1 MPSSVINPFK
11 AFFIATRPRTYPLA
25 IAGIIVGNAL
35 AFSHIGTFT
44 AHNWGVFIG
53 SLWVALGLQILSN
66 LANDYGDAVKGT
78 DQHRLD
84 RQISQNK
91 FDKHTFKQLIIGWA
105 LLIFCSGV
113 GLVIYIFTRLFNIL
127 LFIGLGVIAIIAAI
141 AYTIGKHPYG
151 YHAKGEIAVFIFFGL
166 VNVLGSLYLQT
177 QFIHISDILVAV
189 SIGLL
194 CTCVL
199 MINNMRDIDTDSLS
213 HKKTLAVH
221 LGKNNTVKLYK
232 TFFAIAYFFLTVF
245 AVLRQN
251 YWVTSLIVVTP
262 LVKKHLAVITQYQT
276 SIIAP
281 NQIAPQLKHIVIL
294 TLISSM
300 LLSTTILIFNFK

>member
-25 IAGIIVGNAL
+25 ITGIIVGNAL
-35 AFSHIGTFT
+35 AYSHIGTFT

-53 SLWVALGLQILSN
+53 SLWGALGLQILSN

-84 RQISQNK
+84 RQISQNQ
-91 FDKHTFKQLIIGWA
+91 FDKHVFKKLIIGWA

-113 GLVIYIFTRLFNIL
+113 GLVIYSFTRLFNIL

-141 AYTIGKHPYG
+141 AYTMGKRPYG

-166 VNVLGSLYLQT
+166 VNVLGSLYFQT

-221 LGKNNTVKLYK
+221 LGQNNTVKLYK
-232 TFFAIAYFFLTVF
+232 NFFAIAYFFLIVF

-262 LVKKHLAVITQYQT
+262 LVKKHLAVITL
-276 SIIAP
+276 SLI
-281 NQIAPQLKHIVIL
+281 HI
-294 TLISSM
+294 
-300 LLSTTILIFNFK
+300 